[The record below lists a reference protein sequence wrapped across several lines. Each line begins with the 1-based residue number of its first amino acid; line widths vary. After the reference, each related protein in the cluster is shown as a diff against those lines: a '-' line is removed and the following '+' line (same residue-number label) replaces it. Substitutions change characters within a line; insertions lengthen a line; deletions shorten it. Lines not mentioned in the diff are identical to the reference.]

1 MENLIPNLAIDEA
14 MKDNGEFGEVF
25 GIDTNQIPKLSN
37 ELANV
42 LASGGFNLRTSA
54 AAISRLLGWLAH
66 QAEQQGY
73 APEDFMKAV
82 THQTL
87 NYCRAFSSAASR
99 E

>member
-25 GIDTNQIPKLSN
+25 GIDTNQIPRLSN

-42 LASGGFNLRTSA
+42 LASGGCNLRTSA
-54 AAISRLLGWLAH
+54 AAVSRLLGWLAH
-66 QAEQQGY
+66 QAEQQRY
-73 APEDFMKAV
+73 PPEELMKAV
-82 THQTL
+82 TQQTL